1 MQLML
6 QLLLAVFLLS
16 SYHVQAAKLY
26 KWVDEDGNVS
36 YHSQPPRDDSKYKVE
51 EKDFG
56 YQLESSRK
64 SGEIKNRDRKFPIT
78 LYMTPKC
85 ATCDLVRQYLN
96 SKKLPYSELN
106 VQGNTAMQA
115 ELKRV
120 SGKLEVPVVTIG
132 NGLVRGYSLEE
143 LNKQLIEV
151 GYLDKSEAIQSQPDK
166 PAEKSEP

>member
-6 QLLLAVFLLS
+6 HLLLAVFLLS

-36 YHSQPPRDDSKYKVE
+36 YHSQPPRDDNKYKVE

-64 SGEIKNRDRKFPIT
+64 SGEIKNRNRTFPIT
-78 LYMTPKC
+78 LYMVPKC
-85 ATCDLVRQYLN
+85 ATCNLIRQYLN

-106 VQGNTAMQA
+106 VEGNTAMQA

-132 NGLVRGYSLEE
+132 KGLIRGYSLEE
-143 LNKQLIEV
+143 LNKQLIEA

-166 PAEKSEP
+166 PADKQE